1 MKKYRNVV
9 IACGALYFLAVLI
22 FAVFTLCVREDPG
35 REELVLKLNEIAHK
49 VEADLTDTGSISRG
63 TYRRRCVQP
72 SEIHYFRTDRYGTGV
87 PAFKHGDHYFSK

>member
-49 VEADLTDTGSISRG
+49 VEAMHSTELI
-63 TYRRRCVQP
+63 
-72 SEIHYFRTDRYGTGV
+72 
-87 PAFKHGDHYFSK
+87 